1 MWRRSPSGLHRNPL
15 PLNHPVQSNKD
26 WELVKWIETI
36 IIFALLADGRHHLHV
51 SVRPIVHCS
60 WIVLSL
66 NYRENQMEAIFESTS
81 LEPTVTLRSGF
92 QLGAHE
98 TQMKCHF
105 QINLHS
111 ESSWWIQTWQQSHQI
126 FSAHLKVNSASSSQW
141 ELTSHQVP
149 VLWWRGHRDNL
160 RFFPECE

>member
-1 MWRRSPSGLHRNPL
+1 MATFTLWPAQKSITADSSCAVKQRLRACKVNRNYNNLCIAGRR
-15 PLNHPVQSNKD
+15 
-26 WELVKWIETI
+26 
-36 IIFALLADGRHHLHV
+36 RHLYV

-66 NYRENQMEAIFESTS
+66 NYRENQVEAIFESTS